1 MLLSSWFAFAQ
12 RGVVSAGLAA
22 AALGPVALAEPVP
35 SVVAANG
42 ILCDL
47 VRVVAGAEVGVACLV
62 PDGADPHDYRLTARD
77 RSAIGSASVV
87 LINGYQ
93 LSPALERVGRL
104 KRTVKVAEVAVPSSP
119 ARDPHVWHNPLQ
131 AAAMAAVVSDQLQ
144 GLVSARSADVISARA
159 LRVREE
165 LAQLDRWTSRQFDT
179 IPKTHRVVLTEHDA
193 LSSLAARYQVR
204 YVPLMQSFASGGPL
218 RPSSLGAIA
227 KAAQASGTKY
237 LFSESQRPSKT
248 LRRISKVS
256 GIPVYRPQYLVV
268 DGVTSGGTYVSTF
281 VANVCAVVTAQG
293 GVCNRASGDALAT
306 QWKALGLSQ

>member
-1 MLLSSWFAFAQ
+1 MRWFAFAQ
-12 RGVVSAGLAA
+12 GGVVSAGLTA
-22 AALGPVALAEPVP
+22 AALGPVALAKPVP

-119 ARDPHVWHNPLQ
+119 ARDPHVWHNPMQ
-131 AAAMAAVVSDQLQ
+131 SASMATVVSNQLK
-144 GLVSARSADVISARA
+144 GLVPAQSGEAISARA
-159 LRVREE
+159 SRVRSE
-165 LAQLDRWTSRQFDT
+165 LKRLDKWASSQFDT
-179 IPKTHRVVLTEHDA
+179 IPKTHRVIVTEHDA
-193 LSSLAARYQVR
+193 LSSMATRYKVR
-204 YVPLMQSFASGGPL
+204 YLPLMQSFASGGPL
-218 RPSSLGAIA
+218 RPSSLGSIVQ
-227 KAAQASGTKY
+227 AAQSSGTKY
-237 LFSESQRPSKT
+237 LFSEAKNPSKT

-256 GIPVYRPQYLVV
+256 GVPIYRSQFLSV
-268 DGVTSGGTYVSTF
+268 DGVANGGTYVSTF
-281 VANVCAVVTAQG
+281 VSNVCSVVTAQG
-293 GVCNRASGDALAT
+293 GVCDRTSGDGLAA
-306 QWKALGLSQ
+306 QWKALGRSQ